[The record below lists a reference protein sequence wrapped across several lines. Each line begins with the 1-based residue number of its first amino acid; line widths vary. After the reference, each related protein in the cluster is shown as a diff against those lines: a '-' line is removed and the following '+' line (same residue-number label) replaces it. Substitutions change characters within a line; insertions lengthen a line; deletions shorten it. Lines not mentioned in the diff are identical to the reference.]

1 MQGQTVEETNA
12 DYKCDCSCRKVYVL
26 GFLIFMALGIPI
38 TVVVGGVI
46 VAQYFLAIFGVLF
59 IVIGIVIVYV
69 QKRRLAQQA
78 MRAPPPPVYPTDDHV
93 EVDMRPPAT
102 VPTMPTAPMP
112 AAMPTVPMDNS
123 MPTTPAAS
131 DAFAPPPTYDAVM
144 EATYDPPPDYVATK
158 C

>member
-1 MQGQTVEETNA
+1 MQGRTVEEINA
-12 DYKCDCSCRKVYVL
+12 DYKCDCSCCNVYLL
-26 GFLIFMALGIPI
+26 GFLMIMALGIPM
-38 TVVVGGVI
+38 TVGGFVS
-46 VAQYFLAIFGVLF
+46 AQYILAIFGVLA
-59 IVIGIVIVYV
+59 IVIGIVIVVV
-69 QKRRLAQQA
+69 QNRRLAQQA
-78 MRAPPPPVYPTDDHV
+78 MRAPPPHVYPTDGYV
-93 EVDMRPPAT
+93 EEDMRPPAT